1 MFTPDQLAGLT
12 EADRAQLTED
22 FRSEYGLSEP
32 TAAQAV
38 HLFLTIA
45 AVMSGKQAVQQ
56 EFERAVVQMVAQGE
70 AWATEFTGAMFTK
83 RLPGYRTTYRAAL
96 EAGRDIGAALV
107 REHQMSPE
115 AAAELVTWLAQH
127 PEPGWQEQGGAARRR
142 SFLADISSPD
152 GAVTVT
158 VDPAATVPSAT
169 VRTTDTTGPSADAAQ
184 AAAVTLDGDV
194 LHVVVPEVEPTT
206 IHTSIRD
213 GAVYQSTTY
222 IGPGATMTGVTID
235 GNGTMHVGDITIN
248 CGPGARMVTGPS
260 PIEVSVTVPP
270 GSGVRMR
277 SYNASLTIRGALTD
291 LDVETYN
298 GNLSAVT
305 VGRVTGRS
313 YNGSITIA
321 AVQEH
326 ADLETYD
333 GDITVTSYSGAA
345 ARLVSYN
352 GELRLTAT
360 PAAHGRIKAR
370 THNGDIRLR
379 GTTGHDALDVSAKSR
394 NGDVH
399 GR

>member
-1 MFTPDQLAGLT
+1 
-12 EADRAQLTED
+12 
-22 FRSEYGLSEP
+22 
-32 TAAQAV
+32 
-38 HLFLTIA
+38 
-45 AVMSGKQAVQQ
+45 
-56 EFERAVVQMVAQGE
+56 
-70 AWATEFTGAMFTK
+70 
-83 RLPGYRTTYRAAL
+83 
-96 EAGRDIGAALV
+96 
-107 REHQMSPE
+107 
-115 AAAELVTWLAQH
+115 
-127 PEPGWQEQGGAARRR
+127 
-142 SFLADISSPD
+142 
-152 GAVTVT
+152 
-158 VDPAATVPSAT
+158 
-169 VRTTDTTGPSADAAQ
+169 
-184 AAAVTLDGDV
+184 
-194 LHVVVPEVEPTT
+194 
-206 IHTSIRD
+206 
-213 GAVYQSTTY
+213 
-222 IGPGATMTGVTID
+222 
-235 GNGTMHVGDITIN
+235 
-248 CGPGARMVTGPS
+248 MVTGPS